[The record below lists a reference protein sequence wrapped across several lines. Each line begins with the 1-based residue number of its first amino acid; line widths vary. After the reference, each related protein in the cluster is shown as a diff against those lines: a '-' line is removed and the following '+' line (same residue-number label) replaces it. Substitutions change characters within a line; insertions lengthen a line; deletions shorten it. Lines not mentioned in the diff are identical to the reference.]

1 MEIDAWGGGK
11 LTFTAEMRKRFA
23 DAGYEMPK
31 LVYWNVASRQDTF
44 LASKNDPDAL
54 LVSGQST
61 STFKNLIKGMG
72 LSAFEMMEQTLNDS
86 RYDSVIVPSQL

>member
-1 MEIDAWGGGK
+1 MNYRQNTIEK
-11 LTFTAEMRKRFA
+11 VTKCNHF
-23 DAGYEMPK
+23 
-31 LVYWNVASRQDTF
+31 YWNVASRQDTF

-61 STFKNLIKGMG
+61 STFKNLIKGIE

>member
-1 MEIDAWGGGK
+1 
-11 LTFTAEMRKRFA
+11 
-23 DAGYEMPK
+23 MPK
-31 LVYWNVASRQDTF
+31 LVYWNVSSRQDTF

-61 STFKNLIKGMG
+61 STFKNLIKGME

-86 RYDSVIVPSQL
+86 RYYSVIVPSQL